1 MDWRQVPSL
10 LSLRAFEAAARSGS
24 LSGAARELNVTHP
37 AIAQH
42 VRALETHFGC
52 KLMER
57 QGAGMTPTPEGRQ
70 LATALS
76 DGFGRIATACRD
88 LVERDAARPLRL
100 ALTPSFAASWLMPRI
115 GDFWAKHPGI
125 ELEMVPS
132 PDLVDLAA
140 QGFDMAVRYGRG
152 PWDGVKAERLST
164 AGHAVVAAPGRV
176 SGAVTLLAELADL
189 ADLPWMTEA
198 ANTEE
203 KFWAASNGLPVDSMK
218 IREFANVSMVLEAVR
233 AGHGVGLLPRLIAD
247 ADVRAGTLE
256 ILFEER
262 ETDLAYHIL
271 TRPERETPAV
281 RAFRRWLKSQ
291 V

>member
-24 LSGAARELNVTHP
+24 LSSAARELNVTHP

-52 KLMER
+52 KLLGR
-57 QGAGMTPTPEGRQ
+57 QGAGMVPTPEGWQ
-70 LATALS
+70 LAAALS

-88 LVERDAARPLRL
+88 LSERDAARPLRI

-115 GDFWAKHPGI
+115 GDFWIKHPGI
-125 ELEMVPS
+125 ELEMTPS

-140 QGFDMAVRYGRG
+140 QGFDMAIRYGRG
-152 PWDGVKAERLST
+152 PWKDAVAERLST
-164 AGHAVVAAPGRV
+164 AGHAVVAAPGLV
-176 SGAVTLLAELADL
+176 PGPVTDLTELAGLDWL
-189 ADLPWMTEA
+189 TET

-203 KFWAASNGLPVDSMK
+203 KYWAASKGLTVERVR
-218 IREFANVSMVLEAVR
+218 IREFPNVSMVLEAVR
-233 AGHGVGLLPRLIAD
+233 AGHGIGLVPRIIAD
-247 ADVRAGTLE
+247 VDVRNGKLE
-256 ILFEER
+256 VLFEER

-281 RAFRRWLKSQ
+281 RIFRRWLKSQ

>member
-24 LSGAARELNVTHP
+24 LSSAARELNVTHP

-42 VRALETHFGC
+42 VRTLETHFGC
-52 KLMER
+52 KLLER
-57 QGAGMTPTPEGRQ
+57 QGTGMTPTPEGRQ

-88 LVERDAARPLRL
+88 LADRDAARPLRI

-125 ELEMVPS
+125 ELEMMPS

-140 QGFDMAVRYGRG
+140 QGFDMAIRYGRG
-152 PWDGVKAERLST
+152 PWDDAVAERLST
-164 AGHAVVAAPGRV
+164 AGHAVVAAPGLVRGPIA
-176 SGAVTLLAELADL
+176 SLEELAHL
-189 ADLPWMTEA
+189 HWMTEA

-203 KFWAASNGLPVDSMK
+203 KFWAASNGLPVERMM
-218 IREFANVSMVLEAVR
+218 IREFPNVSMVLEAVR
-233 AGHGVGLLPRLIAD
+233 AGHGVGLLPRIIAETD
-247 ADVRAGTLE
+247 ANAGKLD

-271 TRPERETPAV
+271 TRPERETPSV
-281 RAFRRWLKSQ
+281 RTFRRWLKSQ
-291 V
+291 I

>member
-10 LSLRAFEAAARSGS
+10 LSLRAFEAAARCGS

-42 VRALETHFGC
+42 VRALEGHFGC

-57 QGAGMTPTPEGRQ
+57 QGAGMAPTPEGRQ
-70 LATALS
+70 LAAALS

-88 LVERDAARPLRL
+88 LVERDAIRPLRL

-115 GDFWAKHPGI
+115 GDFWARHPGI

-140 QGFDMAVRYGRG
+140 QGFDMAIRYGRG
-152 PWDGVKAERLST
+152 PWDGVAVERLTS

-176 SGAVTLLAELADL
+176 PGPISSLAQLSDL
-189 ADLPWMTEA
+189 HWMTEA

-247 ADVRAGTLE
+247 VDVRTGKLE
-256 ILFEER
+256 VLFEER

-271 TRPERETPAV
+271 TRLERETPQV
-281 RAFRRWLKSQ
+281 RTFRRWLKSQ